1 MISVIWFQIMIN
13 QTLAVLLFVISKHEL
28 IHSQWHKHNIWEMN
42 MNRNRVGYLHP
53 LGGVV
58 ADLRAYEAE
67 TSDGSGRGRRWW
79 WKSDEVPQN
88 TRRHLSPTLNSIT
101 KMHNT
106 FDSDRWIKRGIQ
118 LKLAPSMHKQND
130 ARYSTDTKDMEGSGL
145 GPTILMGRPVFCW
158 PINWNKFI
166 YVKTQTA
173 YQALTKKTCMSNPK
187 KISWSTAIF
196 PSTRK
201 SYTLWPKK
209 KKENHIL
216 LTKKKIKE
224 NQLLFDQNKINY

>member
-166 YVKTQTA
+166 YVK
-173 YQALTKKTCMSNPK
+173 LHVKLWPK
-187 KISWSTAIF
+187 KPACQTQKKYLGQLLFSLQLENHILF
-196 PSTRK
+196 DQKKRK
-201 SYTLWPKK
+201 KIIYSWPKK
-209 KKENHIL
+209 KK
-216 LTKKKIKE
+216 KKS
-224 NQLLFDQNKINY
+224 NQILFDQNKINY